1 MTTSKIKELR
11 KMKLRSNL
19 AVLLIVLLAASNSG
33 VAEPGD
39 GIQLGNGWSL
49 SPFVAG
55 TVTYDSNVL
64 LRHDDYERN
73 EELNEPERDDDL
85 FYDLVGGLSLIK
97 ETDDITMNLRGLAK
111 LRSYEIYTTLDDETF
126 QQNFDAV
133 LGDADGIRIKLS
145 QQYSHVSDYEF
156 TREESGL
163 KEQDMVTLRLI
174 ETRTRRTDRYIQD
187 YGVSVMD
194 DFSKLQL
201 QGGLGYGKV
210 AFGDDTPIYFPKR
223 DLRDWDEYQGSVN
236 VGYRM
241 TDKSSV
247 FIAPSIGQHHS
258 DNGLD
263 TSTFVKFR
271 AGFRSEPTI
280 KLTYSIGCG
289 LQYYRGGDNTAEL
302 DDINFGTTSSSDDLE
317 LQFFHYDLKAAWA
330 LTRRTDFQI
339 FGRNEMIPTS
349 AFDNNTKRVD
359 QGSIGLIQR
368 LGQKWSTSLG
378 LSYRQDTYTLPINGV
393 DAHEELAGIL
403 GKIQYDA
410 RKSWLQVTAQARYEE
425 FTSNIQEDYQQLRA
439 TLSADISY

>member
-1 MTTSKIKELR
+1 MIVSIIKEVY
-11 KMKLRSNL
+11 KMKLRPNT
-19 AVLLIVLLAASNSG
+19 AVLLFSLVAFASSG
-33 VAEPGD
+33 FTEPGD
-39 GIQLGNGWSL
+39 GIRFGNGWSL
-49 SPFVAG
+49 SPFVSG
-55 TVTYDSNVL
+55 SVTYDSNVL
-64 LRHDDYERN
+64 LRYDSYERN
-73 EELNEPERDDDL
+73 EELNEPERDDDI
-85 FYDLVGGLSLIK
+85 FYDLVGGLSLLK

-111 LRSYEIYTTLDDETF
+111 LRSYETYTPLDDQTF

-163 KEQDMVTLRLI
+163 REQDMVTLRLI
-174 ETRTRRTDRYIQD
+174 ETRTMRTDRYIED
-187 YGVSVMD
+187 YGISVMD
-194 DFSKLQL
+194 AFSKLQL

-223 DLRDWDEYQGSVN
+223 NLRDWDEYEGSVN

-247 FIAPSIGQHHS
+247 FIAPSMGQHHS

-263 TSTFVKFR
+263 TSTFVKLR
-271 AGFRSEPTI
+271 AGFRSVPTI
-280 KLTYSIGCG
+280 KVNYSIGCG
-289 LQYYRGGDNTAEL
+289 LQYYRGGDRTAEF
-302 DDINFGTTSSSDDLE
+302 DDINLGTTSSSDDLE
-317 LQFFHYDLKAAWA
+317 LQFFHYDMKAAWS
-330 LTRRTDFQI
+330 LTERTDFQI

-368 LGQKWSTSLG
+368 LGQKWSASLG
-378 LSYRQDTYTLPINGV
+378 LSYRQDTYTLPINRV

-439 TLSADISY
+439 TISADISY